1 MADKELRQTLNLP
14 ETDFPMRAGLP
25 KREPE
30 WVKNWL
36 AEDIYGQIRKARKGS
51 PSFILHLG
59 PPYANGRFHMGHVLS
74 YVLKDLVVRSK
85 TMQGFDAP
93 FVPGWDC
100 HGLPIE
106 WKVETELREKGK
118 SKDDLSTKELRK
130 LCRDYAQKWVNAQ
143 KEDWQ
148 RMGCLGDWDEPY
160 LTMNPRNEA
169 GMLRELGRLFEKGYV
184 YKGVKSVMWSPV
196 EETALAEAE
205 VDYKDKDSTAIFV
218 ALPVK
223 GSDES
228 EPNEFVVIWTTT
240 PWTMPANRAVA
251 YGVDFEY
258 SLVEVKQAHEKAV
271 AKAGQKYWF
280 ATDLLESATKYCG
293 MEEFEVIKTQKGSDF
308 EGVVLS
314 HPFYERESPMI
325 EGFHVT
331 TDGGTGFVH
340 IAPAHGAEDFQIGRE
355 VGLELE
361 CQVLGDGTY
370 SETVAD
376 LPTTGVTLSGKSIW
390 DAQKDIIAEMTE
402 RGTLLRWYKYT
413 HSYPHSWRSKAPV
426 IFRTTPQWFVGLDND
441 KNLRGETLKE
451 IDTVE
456 WIPAYG
462 RNRIYSMIENR
473 PDWCISRQ
481 RKWGVPITLFVHK
494 HTGEVV
500 NDAVLFEHIANLV
513 ENETI
518 DAWDSRIEEGR
529 MAELF
534 PAGWLESKGL
544 SLDDLE
550 PQRDILD
557 VWFDSGTTHAHVM
570 RAENERDGENSR
582 FHRTDGKR
590 PADVYWEGSDQHRG
604 WFHSSLLESV
614 ASYGEAPYETVLT
627 HGFVVDGKGMKM
639 SKSIGNGV
647 EPQELLAKYGMD
659 IVRLWVSSA
668 DYTEDIR
675 YSDEIMSGIADGYR
689 RFRNTFRYLI
699 GNLSD
704 FNAETDTVA
713 YADLPELEKWVLAR
727 LAGVLKEVKDA
738 YNAYTFHKAYR
749 ALYNFCATDLS
760 NIYFDI
766 RKDVLYCDAKSG
778 QRRRSVQTVLMALLT
793 EITTHLAPMMPFTT
807 DEVWKSRF
815 GESETVHLA
824 EWNDIP
830 TDWQNEAILEQF
842 EPFWTL
848 REQVNLKVEALR
860 SEGTVGSNLDVAI
873 TLPASA
879 EGMNLPL
886 AELLIVS
893 QASFSG
899 DEIVASKASGEK
911 CPRCWSY
918 HETMH
923 AAHDHV
929 CQRCGEALDGLE
941 AQGAAA

>member
-14 ETDFPMRAGLP
+14 ETEFPMRAGLP

-30 WVKNWL
+30 WVKDWL
-36 AEDIYGQIRKARKGS
+36 AEDIYGKIRAARSES

-74 YVLKDLVVRSK
+74 YVLKDFIVRSK
-85 TMQGFDAP
+85 TMQNFNAP

-106 WKVETELREKGK
+106 WKVESELREKGK

-130 LCRDYAQKWVNAQ
+130 LCRDYAGKWVSAQ

-160 LTMNPRNEA
+160 LTMNPKNEA
-169 GMLRELGRLFEKGYV
+169 GMVRELGRLFNRGYV
-184 YKGVKSVMWSPV
+184 YKGVKSIMWSTV

-205 VDYKDKDSTAIFV
+205 IEYHDKESMAIFV
-218 ALPVK
+218 AFPVK
-223 GSDES
+223 GTDE
-228 EPNEFVVIWTTT
+228 NVVIWTTT

-251 YGVDFEY
+251 YGEEVEY
-258 SLVEVKQAHEKAV
+258 SLVEITQAHEKA
-271 AKAGQKYWF
+271 AANIGAKYWF
-280 ATDLLESATKYCG
+280 ATELLESATKYCG
-293 MEEFEVIKTQKGSDF
+293 IEEYAVLKTQKGSAF
-308 EGVVLS
+308 EGTVLQ
-314 HPFYERESPMI
+314 HPFYDREAPMI

-331 TDGGTGFVH
+331 VDGGTGFVH

-370 SETVAD
+370 SNTVAD
-376 LPTTGVTLSGKSIW
+376 LSQTDVALAGMDIW
-390 DAQKDIIAEMTE
+390 KAQKRIIEEMTAQ
-402 RGTLLRWYKYT
+402 GALLRWYKYS
-413 HSYPHSWRSKAPV
+413 HSYPHSWRSKAPL
-426 IFRTTPQWFVGLDND
+426 IFRTTPQWFVAMDND
-441 KNLRGETLKE
+441 KNLRADALKE
-451 IDTVE
+451 IDNVQ
-456 WIPAYG
+456 WLPAYG
-462 RNRIYSMIENR
+462 RNRIYSMIEGR

-481 RKWGVPITLFVHK
+481 RKWGVPITVFVHK

-500 NDAVLFEHIANLV
+500 NDAALFEHIAALV
-513 ENETI
+513 EAETI
-518 DAWDSRIEEGR
+518 DAWDNRIEENR
-529 MAELF
+529 MEELF
-534 PAGWLESKGL
+534 PAGWLASKGL

-570 RAENERDGENSR
+570 RAENERKGKESR
-582 FHRTDGKR
+582 FHREDGKR

-647 EPQELLAKYGMD
+647 EPEQLLKKYGMD
-659 IVRLWVSSA
+659 IVRLWVAGS

-675 YSDEIMSGIADGYR
+675 YSDEIMAGISDGYR
-689 RFRNTFRYLI
+689 RFRNTFRYLL

-704 FNAETDTVA
+704 FDAQTDTVP

-727 LAGVLKEVKDA
+727 MANVLTEVKEA
-738 YNAYTFHKAYR
+738 YDSYTFHKAYR

-778 QRRRSVQTVLMALLT
+778 HRRRSVQTVLMALLT

-807 DEVWKSRF
+807 DEVWKERF
-815 GESETVHLA
+815 GEAESVHLA
-824 EWNDIP
+824 LWNDVNP
-830 TDWQNEAILEQF
+830 EWQNEAVLEQF
-842 EPFWTL
+842 TPFWAL

-860 SEGTVGSNLDVAI
+860 SEGDVGSNLDVAV
-873 TLPASA
+873 TLPSSA
-879 EGMNLPL
+879 QDMNLPL
-886 AELLIVS
+886 TELLIVS
-893 QASFSG
+893 AVSFSG
-899 DEIVASKASGEK
+899 DVVQAEKASGEK
-911 CPRCWSY
+911 CPRCWSH

-923 AAHDHV
+923 ATHTDV
-929 CQRCGEALDGLE
+929 CQRCGEALDGLK

>member
-1 MADKELRQTLNLP
+1 MADKELRATLNLP
-14 ETDFPMRAGLP
+14 ETNFPMRAGLP

-30 WVKNWL
+30 WVKQWL
-36 AEDIYGQIRKARKGS
+36 EGDIYGKIRDARKGA

-74 YVLKDLVVRSK
+74 YVLKDFVVRSK
-85 TMQGFDAP
+85 TMQGFNAP

-118 SKDDLSTKELRK
+118 SKDELSTKELRK
-130 LCRDYAQKWVNAQ
+130 LCREYATKWVNAQ

-160 LTMNPRNEA
+160 LTMNPKNEA
-169 GMLRELGRLFEKGYV
+169 GMVRELGRLFDKGYV

-205 VDYKDKDSTAIFV
+205 VDYKDKESTAIFV
-218 ALPVK
+218 AFSVK
-223 GSDES
+223 DSDES
-228 EPNEFVVIWTTT
+228 VVIWTTT

-251 YGVDFEY
+251 YGADVDY
-258 SLVEVKQAHEKAV
+258 SLVEVKKAHEKAV

-280 ATDLLESATKYCG
+280 ADALLESATKYCG
-293 MEEFEVIKTQKGSDF
+293 LEEYEVIKTQKGRAF
-308 EGVVLS
+308 EGVILS
-314 HPFYERESPMI
+314 HPFYNREAPML

-370 SETVAD
+370 SETVDA
-376 LPTTGVTLSGKSIW
+376 LPDTGVSLTGKSIW

-402 RGTLLRWYKYT
+402 KGALLRWYKYS

-426 IFRTTPQWFVGLDND
+426 IFRTTPQWFVGLDNEQ
-441 KNLRGETLKE
+441 NLRTKTLKE
-451 IDTVE
+451 IDAVQ

-500 NDAVLFEHIANLV
+500 NDTALFEHIAKLI
-513 ENETI
+513 EDETI

-529 MAELF
+529 VSELF
-534 PAGWLESKGL
+534 PAGWLDAKGL
-544 SLDDLE
+544 KLEDLE

-570 RAENERDGENSR
+570 RAENERLGEDSR
-582 FHRTDGKR
+582 FYRNDGKR

-647 EPQELLAKYGMD
+647 EPQELLEKYGMD
-659 IVRLWVSSA
+659 IVRLWVASA

-675 YSDEIMSGIADGYR
+675 YSDEIMGGIADGYR
-689 RFRNTFRYLI
+689 RFRNTFRYLL

-704 FNAETDTVA
+704 FNAETDMVA
-713 YADLPELEKWVLAR
+713 YADLPALEKWVLAR
-727 LAGVLKEVKDA
+727 LAAVLEDVKAA
-738 YNAYTFHKAYR
+738 YDSYTFHKAYR
-749 ALYNFCATDLS
+749 TLYNFCATDLS

-766 RKDVLYCDAKSG
+766 RKDVLYCDAKDG
-778 QRRRSVQTVLMALLT
+778 ARRRSVQTVLMHLLKQV
-793 EITTHLAPMMPFTT
+793 TTHLAPMMPFTT
-807 DEVWKSRF
+807 DEVWKERF
-815 GESETVHLA
+815 GETESVHLA
-824 EWNDIP
+824 LWD
-830 TDWQNEAILEQF
+830 DVDGSWQNEGVLNEFKA
-842 EPFWTL
+842 FWEL

-860 SEGTVGSNLDVAI
+860 SEGGVGSNLDVAL
-873 TLPASA
+873 TLPSEWEKSA
-879 EGMNLPL
+879 LPL
-886 AELLIVS
+886 TELLIVS
-893 QASFSG
+893 QVNFAA
-899 DEIVASKASGEK
+899 DDIVASKAVGEK

-918 HETMH
+918 HEEMH
-923 AAHDHV
+923 SVHTDV
-929 CQRCGEALDGLE
+929 CPRCGDALE
-941 AQGAAA
+941 AVSQGAAA